1 MEKIEML
8 TKVYMALWLVLAA
21 FAAGIYVT
29 GNMTPTMVVFL
40 GLMAFGMVFMGMMSV
55 LPTAVH
61 DELLKH

>member
-1 MEKIEML
+1 ML
-8 TKVYMALWLVLAA
+8 TKVYISLWLVLAA